1 MRGWRRN
8 WSGAKL
14 RAWLRREPQRTLRW
28 DPRRTIF
35 LLRWRRG
42 ETAWVSPLWI
52 CLRENFGLRNFLER
66 AQCGGS
72 RRSWSSCELKNFCMD
87 PRLRC
92 LKAPRHSRASLVRTA
107 GGGCPYMGHLPRLRW
122 MTGFLRL
129 IMRFPCSK
137 IILASYR
144 SRDSGWRGEPQ
155 RLALP
160 ARSCITCARP
170 SADRWIT
177 SIASAGT
184 SGRTAW
190 CWTW

>member
-1 MRGWRRN
+1 M
-8 WSGAKL
+8 
-14 RAWLRREPQRTLRW
+14 
-28 DPRRTIF
+28 
-35 LLRWRRG
+35 LRWRRW

-52 CLRENFGLRNFLER
+52 CLPENFERRNFLVKAR
-66 AQCGGS
+66 CGGC

-92 LKAPRHSRASLVRTA
+92 LKALRHSRASLGRTA
-107 GGGCPYMGHLPRLRW
+107 AGGSLYMGLDRFLPRLRW
-122 MTGFLRL
+122 TIGFLRL

-160 ARSCITCARP
+160 ARFCITCARP

-190 CWTW
+190 CWTR